1 MHTRRRKSP
10 NSKSRSSLLC
20 GAALLSVLASGTA
33 SADSAD
39 KDDASEND
47 ACMSDA
53 ICRAHYNRAR
63 KLSKK
68 DDYEGALEAYE
79 AAYRR
84 KPVPWLLINL
94 GRSLHKLGRTQD
106 AIVNYQQFL
115 GEKDPKPE
123 LKQKAEQFLREAQ
136 TDLVN
141 KPVKER
147 PPKEKAPT
155 DAGTA
160 GGPGNLPPTAET
172 GQGEPSSG
180 ASGGSGTGK
189 GEPKTTALSVTPNE
203 SVSASPSVATPTT
216 PKSRLGPLFYGGLA
230 VGGAL
235 IAGGVITGIVGL
247 SSANTL
253 QSTPYAGPVD
263 GSSLSAL
270 QSRVRGLGYA
280 TDILI
285 PVGVATIAITTI
297 VSLVRK
303 PAVENRPPPVAAM
316 DFRPAV
322 ASTGSV
328 GAKVETPSAP
338 PVVIPATP
346 MTPTPPVAA
355 ATPVVAPT
363 APLPSAPSPTETPSA
378 AATPNPTP

>member
-79 AAYRR
+79 SAYRR

-147 PPKEKAPT
+147 LPKGAATP

-172 GQGEPSSG
+172 GQSEPL
-180 ASGGSGTGK
+180 SGGAGESGTGK
-189 GEPKTTALSVTPNE
+189 GEPKNRALPATPSE
-203 SVSASPSVATPTT
+203 PVSASPPVGTPTT

-235 IAGGVITGIVGL
+235 IVGGVITGIVGL

-297 VSLVRK
+297 VSLTRK
-303 PAVENRPPPVAAM
+303 PTVENARPPVAGM
-316 DFRPAV
+316 DSRPSAASAV
-322 ASTGSV
+322 SA
-328 GAKVETPSAP
+328 ANKVETPAAG
-338 PVVIPATP
+338 PVVTPATP
-346 MTPTPPVAA
+346 VSSTPPAVAVN
-355 ATPVVAPT
+355 PVAVP
-363 APLPSAPSPTETPSA
+363 PAPSLASPAPTETPSA
-378 AATPNPTP
+378 AAIPNPTP

>member
-20 GAALLSVLASGTA
+20 GAALLSVWVAGTA
-33 SADSAD
+33 WAESAD
-39 KDDASEND
+39 KEDASESD

-79 AAYRR
+79 SAYRR

-115 GEKDPKPE
+115 AEKDAKPE

-147 PPKEKAPT
+147 PAKATAPT
-155 DAGTA
+155 DSGTA
-160 GGPGNLPPTAET
+160 GGPGNLPPTAEA
-172 GQGEPSSG
+172 GQSDPSSG
-180 ASGGSGTGK
+180 TAGGAGPGK
-189 GEPKTTALSVTPNE
+189 GDPKTTALSVTPVEPVN
-203 SVSASPSVATPTT
+203 ASPTGGTPIA
-216 PKSRLGPLFYGGLA
+216 PKSRFGPLFYGGLA

-235 IAGGVITGIVGL
+235 IVGGVITGGVGL

-263 GSSLSAL
+263 ASALSAL

-316 DFRPAV
+316 DSRPSA
-322 ASTGSV
+322 AGTGSAV
-328 GAKVETPSAP
+328 AKVETPSAT
-338 PVVIPATP
+338 PVVVPVAP
-346 MTPTPPVAA
+346 MTPSPPVAA
-355 ATPVVAPT
+355 TTPVVVPT
-363 APLPSAPSPTETPSA
+363 APSPPAPSPAETPSA
-378 AATPNPTP
+378 AVIPNPTP